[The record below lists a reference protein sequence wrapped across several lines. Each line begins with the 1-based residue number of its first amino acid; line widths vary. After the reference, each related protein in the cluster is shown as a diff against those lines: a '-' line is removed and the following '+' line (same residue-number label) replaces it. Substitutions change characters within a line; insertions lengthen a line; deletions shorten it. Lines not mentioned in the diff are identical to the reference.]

1 MLWPGGIVMRRF
13 AVALLLAVAAG
24 HAAAQEYP
32 TRPVTLVVPNA
43 PGGFMDVI
51 ARVLQPPLQS
61 HWKQTVLVDYKPGA
75 GTALGTA
82 YTAKAVPDGYTIS
95 VIATPH
101 VINPAMQKLSFDTVK
116 DLSGVAMIG
125 TSSSIITAS
134 PSFPVSTF
142 AEALALIRKNP
153 GKYSYASPGVGS
165 SMHLAMELLKQRAG
179 LDLLHV
185 PFKGSSPAYPE
196 VFSGRVDLL
205 IDPLFPTLNHVKA
218 GKLKALAL
226 TGSQHP
232 AVAPDISLIA
242 DLYPGFNV
250 PSLFG
255 LVVASSTPR
264 EVVHKL
270 HADVSAVLR
279 EPPIRKRLDE
289 LGLDPHPLTPE
300 QFDALIKSEVEG
312 WIGFVRKAGISKD

>member
-1 MLWPGGIVMRRF
+1 
-13 AVALLLAVAAG
+13 
-24 HAAAQEYP
+24 
-32 TRPVTLVVPNA
+32 
-43 PGGFMDVI
+43 
-51 ARVLQPPLQS
+51 
-61 HWKQTVLVDYKPGA
+61 
-75 GTALGTA
+75 
-82 YTAKAVPDGYTIS
+82 
-95 VIATPH
+95 
-101 VINPAMQKLSFDTVK
+101 
-116 DLSGVAMIG
+116 
-125 TSSSIITAS
+125 
-134 PSFPVSTF
+134 
-142 AEALALIRKNP
+142 
-153 GKYSYASPGVGS
+153 VGS